1 MLYNAVAV
9 CRDECELLE
18 ENICRM
24 EYTIAR
30 RHPVISR
37 ADILPDCK
45 KLPERHTSEGAN
57 CLALGIPLPKI
68 IQLDEGEPSLVK
80 IE

>member
-1 MLYNAVAV
+1 MNLYLSRSV

-24 EYTIAR
+24 EYSIAR
-30 RHPVISR
+30 RHPVISK
-37 ADILPDCK
+37 ANILPDCK
-45 KLPERHTSEGAN
+45 ILPERHTSEGAN

-68 IQLDEGEPSLVK
+68 IQLDEGK
-80 IE
+80 FIIQK